1 LGSALP
7 ADRRYSSG
15 SLTTNGSSMCMSGAY
30 GIFNLKVT
38 SEQTTPRITLAK
50 IMASPCDNIRS
61 LAGIFMTHF
70 QIMIGGGTGLP

>member
-15 SLTTNGSSMCMSGAY
+15 SLTTTGSSMCMSGAY

-38 SEQTTPRITLAK
+38 SEQTMQRPGSR
-50 IMASPCDNIRS
+50 
-61 LAGIFMTHF
+61 
-70 QIMIGGGTGLP
+70 